1 MNTHFILRGF
11 GRYAPERVMTNADL
25 EKIVDT
31 SDEWITTRTGIK
43 ERHIAADDQAA
54 SDMAY
59 EAAKVA
65 LADAGMD
72 ASELTHIVC
81 GTFTPD
87 SMVPSTAC
95 RIQEKF
101 GIKGQAC
108 VDIAAACS
116 GFVYALETARG
127 YIALNPD
134 SKVLVVTSEVI
145 SRRMNWEDR
154 TTCVLFGDAAG
165 AAIVTAGE
173 AGEGPEIKDIRL
185 AADGSLGDLLT
196 VNGGGSRYAYKLGET
211 VGEEFLS
218 SSRGVRSSNMQFA
231 ICAESVRP
239 CSRTTEWSKRMW
251 MCSSRIRPTGES
263 LMPLDANWKFRRN
276 VSFRTWTVMAT
287 PLPPLFRSPCPR
299 RWIPSSSRRATPCL
313 SPHSGRFHL
322 GCSVDTVLIL
332 KHVFRCLFVATGQ

>member
-211 VGEEFLS
+211 VGEEFFVQFQG
-218 SSRGVRSSNMQFA
+218 REVFKHAVRNMCG
-231 ICAESVRP
+231 ICETVLKDNGMVKADVDVLIP
-239 CSRTTEWSKRMW
+239 HQ
-251 MCSSRIRPTGES
+251 
-263 LMPLDANWKFRRN
+263 ANWRIIDAVGRKLEIPAERVFSN
-276 VSFRTWTVMAT
+276 VDRYGNTSAASVPVA
-287 PLPPLFRSPCPR
+287 
-299 RWIPSSSRRATPCL
+299 L
-313 SPHSGRFHL
+313 SEALDTEFVKKG
-322 GCSVDTVLIL
+322 DTVLIPTFGGGFTWAAAL
-332 KHVFRCLFVATGQ
+332 IQF

>member
-1 MNTHFILRGF
+1 MVVTPRACHDQCRS
-11 GRYAPERVMTNADL
+11 R
-25 EKIVDT
+25 KIVDT

-116 GFVYALETARG
+116 GLSTLWRLHADTLPSTRTARC
-127 YIALNPD
+127 
-134 SKVLVVTSEVI
+134 
-145 SRRMNWEDR
+145 W
-154 TTCVLFGDAAG
+154 
-165 AAIVTAGE
+165 
-173 AGEGPEIKDIRL
+173 
-185 AADGSLGDLLT
+185 
-196 VNGGGSRYAYKLGET
+196 
-211 VGEEFLS
+211 
-218 SSRGVRSSNMQFA
+218 
-231 ICAESVRP
+231 
-239 CSRTTEWSKRMW
+239 W
-251 MCSSRIRPTGES
+251 
-263 LMPLDANWKFRRN
+263 
-276 VSFRTWTVMAT
+276 
-287 PLPPLFRSPCPR
+287 
-299 RWIPSSSRRATPCL
+299 
-313 SPHSGRFHL
+313 
-322 GCSVDTVLIL
+322 
-332 KHVFRCLFVATGQ
+332 